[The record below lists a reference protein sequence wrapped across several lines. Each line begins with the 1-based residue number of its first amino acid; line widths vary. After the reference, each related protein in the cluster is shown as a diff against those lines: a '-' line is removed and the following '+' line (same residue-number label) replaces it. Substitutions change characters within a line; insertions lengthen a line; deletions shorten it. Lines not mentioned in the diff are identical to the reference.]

1 MSEMT
6 NQFFCEDLLMTAR
19 RFADTRRYVVYRWNA
34 THAEPIDED
43 QVALFLA
50 DEHYGSL
57 TEDQKK
63 FVCDCRDEMN
73 SVYRDIAFRMLQYQ
87 EMVRRG
93 MVSDLTSFCRI
104 YLPDSPAKCA

>member
-1 MSEMT
+1 MTEMT
-6 NQFFCEDLLMTAR
+6 NQLFYEDPLMTAR

-57 TEDQKK
+57 TEEQKK
-63 FVCDCRDEMN
+63 NRL
-73 SVYRDIAFRMLQYQ
+73 R
-87 EMVRRG
+87 
-93 MVSDLTSFCRI
+93 
-104 YLPDSPAKCA
+104 LPR